1 MASACAA
8 GRVLVARAFAL
19 ASDMAKSGECPASK
33 DTDQMVRIKSP
44 ALIKVVAPILE
55 PEEDGPET
63 LKSQEGKSKLL
74 SPSWR
79 STDAES

>member
-8 GRVLVARAFAL
+8 GRVLVARALAL
-19 ASDMAKSGECPASK
+19 ASDMAKRGVCPASSE
-33 DTDQMVRIKSP
+33 TDHIVRITSP
-44 ALIKVVAPILE
+44 ALIRVVAPILD